1 MKASMTRTIAI
12 AVLAA
17 FLPLATS
24 GCFGSFQLTR
34 KVYEFNRQVSP
45 DKWVREIA
53 FLVMIF
59 VPIYGFA
66 SLFDAVLFNSVE
78 FWTGSNPV
86 LTADGDAQT
95 LETADGTAVLTRV
108 DENTLDVRITR
119 ADGEASRFQLTRD
132 GDDFIAQSPTGALLA
147 RR

>member
-1 MKASMTRTIAI
+1 MSMKKTIAI
-12 AVLAA
+12 AVLAT

-24 GCFGSFQLTR
+24 GCFGTFQLTR
-34 KVYEFNRQVSP
+34 KVYQFNRTVSP

-86 LTADGDAQT
+86 LASDGASQT

-108 DENTLDVRITR
+108 DANTLDVRVTR
-119 ADGEASRFQLTRD
+119 SDGEASRFQVTREGD
-132 GDDFIAQSPTGALLA
+132 GFIAQSPAGELLA
-147 RR
+147 AR